1 MSQVV
6 NLEVVTR
13 EEFGKNAA
21 GRARRSGYVPAVVYG
36 GGREPQ
42 GVLVD
47 PRQLEGVM
55 HSERGLNTLIH
66 LKIGDRD
73 LKRMVLIREIQ
84 RHPVTERVTHAD
96 FVRVEMDKKIEV
108 AIPVHVVGI
117 PAGVKSEGGMLE
129 LVNRSVLVRC
139 LPGEIPE
146 FIDVDVSDLHS
157 NQHISAVDVALPA
170 GVELAAHPH
179 EVIVTILGKQ
189 GEEEAKP
196 VEAEA
201 AAAPVAPEAAKPAA
215 KPGKSGGKAEGK
227 KD

>member
-6 NLEVVTR
+6 NFEVVPR
-13 EEFGKNAA
+13 EEYGKNAA
-21 GRARRSGYVPAVVYG
+21 GRARRAGYVPAVVYG
-36 GGREPQ
+36 GGRDPQ

-47 PRQLEGVM
+47 PRLIEGVM

-73 LKRMVLIREIQ
+73 LKRMVLIREVQ

-117 PAGVKSEGGMLE
+117 PVGVKSEGGMLE
-129 LVNRSVLVRC
+129 IVNRSVLVRC

-146 FIDVDVSDLHS
+146 SIDLDVTDLHN
-157 NQHISAVDVALPA
+157 NQHLEAKDVPLPE
-170 GVELAAHPH
+170 GVELAAQPN
-179 EVIVTILGKQ
+179 EVIVTVLGKQ
-189 GEEEAKP
+189 AEEAKP
-196 VEAEA
+196 AEAEA
-201 AAAPVAPEAAKPAA
+201 VAAPAAPEPAKPAA
-215 KPGKSGGKAEGK
+215 KSGGKAEGK

>member
-6 NLEVVTR
+6 NFEVVPR

-21 GRARRSGYVPAVVYG
+21 GRARRAGYVPAVVYG

-47 PRQLEGVM
+47 PRLIEGVI

-73 LKRMVLIREIQ
+73 LKRMVLIREVQ

-96 FVRVEMDKKIEV
+96 FVRVEMDRKVEV

-117 PAGVKSEGGMLE
+117 PVGVKSEGGMLE

-139 LPGEIPE
+139 LPGEIPDFVE
-146 FIDVDVSDLHS
+146 VDVSELHN
-157 NQHISAVDVALPA
+157 NQHISARDVALPA
-170 GVELAAHPH
+170 AVELADSPH

-189 GEEEAKP
+189 AEEAKP
-196 VEAEA
+196 AAEAEA
-201 AAAPVAPEAAKPAA
+201 AAPAAAEPAKPAA
-215 KPGKSGGKAEGK
+215 KAGGKSEGK

>member
-6 NLEVVTR
+6 NFEVTPR

-47 PRQLEGVM
+47 PRLIESVM

-66 LKIGDRD
+66 LKIGEHE
-73 LKRMVLIREIQ
+73 LKRMVLIREVQ

-96 FVRVEMDKKIEV
+96 FVRVEMDKKVEV
-108 AIPVHVVGI
+108 AIPVHIIGTA
-117 PAGVKSEGGMLE
+117 PGVKSEGGMLE
-129 LVNRSVLVRC
+129 LVNRAVFVRC
-139 LPGEIPE
+139 LPGDIPE
-146 FIDVDVSDLHS
+146 FVEVDVSELHN
-157 NQHISAVDVALPA
+157 NQHIEARDVALPA
-170 GVELAAHPH
+170 GIELAAHPND
-179 EVIVTILGKQ
+179 VIVTILGKQ
-189 GEEEAKP
+189 AEEAKP
-196 VEAEA
+196 AAEAEVAPA
-201 AAAPVAPEAAKPAA
+201 AAEPAAKPAG
-215 KPGKSGGKAEGK
+215 GKSGGKAEGK

>member
-6 NLEVVTR
+6 NFEVTPR

-47 PRQLEGVM
+47 PRLIESVM

-66 LKIGDRD
+66 LKIGEHE
-73 LKRMVLIREIQ
+73 LKRMVLIREVQ

-96 FVRVEMDKKIEV
+96 FVRVEMDKKVEV
-108 AIPVHVVGI
+108 AIPVHIIGTA
-117 PAGVKSEGGMLE
+117 PGVKSEGGMLE
-129 LVNRSVLVRC
+129 LVNRAVFVRC
-139 LPGEIPE
+139 LPGDIPDFVE
-146 FIDVDVSDLHS
+146 VDVSELHN
-157 NQHISAVDVALPA
+157 NQHIEARDVALPA
-170 GVELAAHPH
+170 GIELAAHPND
-179 EVIVTILGKQ
+179 VIVTILGKQ
-189 GEEEAKP
+189 AEEAKP
-196 VEAEA
+196 AAEAEA
-201 AAAPVAPEAAKPAA
+201 APAAAEPAAKPAG
-215 KPGKSGGKAEGK
+215 GKSGGKAEGK

>member
-6 NLEVVTR
+6 NFEVTPR

-47 PRQLEGVM
+47 PRLIESVM

-66 LKIGDRD
+66 LKIGEHE
-73 LKRMVLIREIQ
+73 LKRMVLIREVQ

-108 AIPVHVVGI
+108 AIPVHIIGTA
-117 PAGVKSEGGMLE
+117 PGVKSEGGMLE
-129 LVNRSVLVRC
+129 LVNRAVFVRC
-139 LPGEIPE
+139 LPGDIPDFVE
-146 FIDVDVSDLHS
+146 VDVSELHN
-157 NQHISAVDVALPA
+157 NQHIEARDVALPA
-170 GVELAAHPH
+170 GIELAAHPND
-179 EVIVTILGKQ
+179 VIVTILGKQ
-189 GEEEAKP
+189 AEEAKP
-196 VEAEA
+196 AAEAEVAPA
-201 AAAPVAPEAAKPAA
+201 AAEPAAKPAG
-215 KPGKSGGKAEGK
+215 GKSGGKAEGK

>member
-6 NLEVVTR
+6 NFEVTPR

-21 GRARRSGYVPAVVYG
+21 GRVRRSGFVPAVVYG

-47 PRQLEGVM
+47 PRLIEGVM

-73 LKRMVLIREIQ
+73 LKRMVLIREVQ

-96 FVRVEMDKKIEV
+96 FVRVEMDKKIDV
-108 AIPVHVVGI
+108 AVPVHVVGT
-117 PAGVKSEGGMLE
+117 AVGVKSEGGMLE
-129 LVNRSVLVRC
+129 VVNRSVFVRC
-139 LPGEIPE
+139 LPAEIPDFVE
-146 FIDVDVSDLHS
+146 VDVTELHDG
-157 NQHISAVDVALPA
+157 QHLEAKDVPLPS
-170 GVELAAHPH
+170 GVELAAHAND
-179 EVIVTILGKQ
+179 VIVTILSKQ
-189 GEEEAKP
+189 TEEVKP
-196 VEAEA
+196 VAEAEV
-201 AAAPVAPEAAKPAA
+201 AAPVAAVEAPAKPA
-215 KPGKSGGKAEGK
+215 GKSGGRSEGK

>member
-6 NLEVVTR
+6 NFEVVPR
-13 EEFGKNAA
+13 EEYGKNAA
-21 GRARRSGYVPAVVYG
+21 GRARRAGYVPAVVYG

-47 PRQLEGVM
+47 PRLIEGVM

-108 AIPVHVVGI
+108 AIPVHVVGT
-117 PAGVKSEGGMLE
+117 PVGVKSEGGMLE
-129 LVNRSVLVRC
+129 IVNRSVLVRC
-139 LPGEIPE
+139 LPGEIPDSVE
-146 FIDVDVSDLHS
+146 LDVTDLHN
-157 NQHISAVDVALPA
+157 NQHISAADVALPA

-189 GEEEAKP
+189 AEEAKP
-196 VEAEA
+196 AEAEA
-201 AAAPVAPEAAKPAA
+201 AAAPAAPEPAKPAA
-215 KPGKSGGKAEGK
+215 KSGGKAEGK

>member
-6 NLEVVTR
+6 NFEVVPR
-13 EEFGKNAA
+13 EEYGKNAA
-21 GRARRSGYVPAVVYG
+21 GRARRAGYVPAVVYG

-47 PRQLEGVM
+47 PRLIEGVM

-73 LKRMVLIREIQ
+73 LKRMVLIREVQ

-108 AIPVHVVGI
+108 AIPVHVVGT
-117 PAGVKSEGGMLE
+117 PVGVKSEGGMLE
-129 LVNRSVLVRC
+129 IVNRSVLVRC
-139 LPGEIPE
+139 LPGEIPDSVE
-146 FIDVDVSDLHS
+146 VDVTDLHN

-189 GEEEAKP
+189 AEEAKP
-196 VEAEA
+196 AEAEA
-201 AAAPVAPEAAKPAA
+201 VAAPAAPEPAKPAA
-215 KPGKSGGKAEGK
+215 KSGGKAEGK

>member
-6 NLEVVTR
+6 NFEVTPR

-47 PRQLEGVM
+47 PRLIESVM

-66 LKIGDRD
+66 LKIGEHE
-73 LKRMVLIREIQ
+73 LKRMVLIREVQ

-108 AIPVHVVGI
+108 AIPVHIIGTA
-117 PAGVKSEGGMLE
+117 PGVKSEGGMLE
-129 LVNRSVLVRC
+129 LVNRAVFVRC
-139 LPGEIPE
+139 LPGDIPDFVE
-146 FIDVDVSDLHS
+146 VDVSELHN
-157 NQHISAVDVALPA
+157 NQHIEARDVALPA
-170 GVELAAHPH
+170 GIELAAHPND
-179 EVIVTILGKQ
+179 VIVTILGKQ
-189 GEEEAKP
+189 AEEAKP
-196 VEAEA
+196 AAEAEA
-201 AAAPVAPEAAKPAA
+201 APAAAEPAAKPAG
-215 KPGKSGGKAEGK
+215 GKSGGKAEGK

>member
-6 NLEVVTR
+6 NFEVTPR

-47 PRQLEGVM
+47 PRLIESVM

-66 LKIGDRD
+66 LKIGEHE
-73 LKRMVLIREIQ
+73 LKRMVLIREVQ

-108 AIPVHVVGI
+108 AIPVHIIGTA
-117 PAGVKSEGGMLE
+117 PGVKSEGGMLE
-129 LVNRSVLVRC
+129 LVNRAVFVRC
-139 LPGEIPE
+139 LPGDIPE
-146 FIDVDVSDLHS
+146 FVEVDVSELHN
-157 NQHISAVDVALPA
+157 NQHIEARDVALPA
-170 GVELAAHPH
+170 GIELAAHPND
-179 EVIVTILGKQ
+179 VIVTILGKQ
-189 GEEEAKP
+189 AEEAKP
-196 VEAEA
+196 AAEAEVAPA
-201 AAAPVAPEAAKPAA
+201 AAEPAAKPAG
-215 KPGKSGGKAEGK
+215 GKSGGKAEGK

>member
-6 NLEVVTR
+6 NFEVTPR

-47 PRQLEGVM
+47 PRLIESVM

-66 LKIGDRD
+66 LKIGEHE
-73 LKRMVLIREIQ
+73 LKRMVLIREVQ

-108 AIPVHVVGI
+108 AIPVHIIGTA
-117 PAGVKSEGGMLE
+117 PGVKSEGGMLE
-129 LVNRSVLVRC
+129 LVNRAVFVRC
-139 LPGEIPE
+139 LPGDIPE
-146 FIDVDVSDLHS
+146 FVEVDVSELHN
-157 NQHISAVDVALPA
+157 NQHIEARDVALPA
-170 GVELAAHPH
+170 GIELAAHPND
-179 EVIVTILGKQ
+179 VIVTILGKQ
-189 GEEEAKP
+189 AEEAKP
-196 VEAEA
+196 AAEAEA
-201 AAAPVAPEAAKPAA
+201 APAAAEPAAKPAG
-215 KPGKSGGKAEGK
+215 GKSGGKAEGK

>member
-6 NLEVVTR
+6 NFEVVPR
-13 EEFGKNAA
+13 EEYGKNAA
-21 GRARRSGYVPAVVYG
+21 GRARRAGYVPAVVYG

-47 PRQLEGVM
+47 PRLIEGVM

-73 LKRMVLIREIQ
+73 LKRMVLIREVQ

-117 PAGVKSEGGMLE
+117 PVGVKSEGGMLE
-129 LVNRSVLVRC
+129 IVNRSVLVRC
-139 LPGEIPE
+139 LPGEIPDSV
-146 FIDVDVSDLHS
+146 DVDVTDLHN
-157 NQHISAVDVALPA
+157 NQHISAADVALPA

-189 GEEEAKP
+189 AEEAKP
-196 VEAEA
+196 AEAEA
-201 AAAPVAPEAAKPAA
+201 AAAPAAPEAAKPAA
-215 KPGKSGGKAEGK
+215 KSGGKAEGK